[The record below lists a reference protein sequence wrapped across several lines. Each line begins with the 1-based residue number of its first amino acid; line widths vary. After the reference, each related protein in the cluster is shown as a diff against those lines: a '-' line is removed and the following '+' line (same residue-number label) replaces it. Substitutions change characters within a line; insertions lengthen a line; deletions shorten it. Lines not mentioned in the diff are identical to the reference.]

1 VLNPKKINYLG
12 ALLLLHK
19 TILLLKLAYMTR
31 DEKSAALELISKQVK
46 ICEKCRLCKTAI
58 NGVPG
63 EGNPDSE
70 IIFVGEAPG
79 ANEDQQGRPFV
90 GRAGKLLEFLLSQIG
105 YKREEVWIGNIVK
118 HRPPENRDPLPD
130 EIEACKPYLTNQ
142 IEIISPKLIITL
154 GRFSMNYFLPDAKI
168 SQEHG
173 KATNLGKFYLYPVYH
188 PAAGLRNPSMKNELI
203 KDFLKIPDVLKEISL
218 KKSHIAEEKS
228 ETSKPFQPPE
238 STKDKYPSSEY
249 GQVKLI

>member
-1 VLNPKKINYLG
+1 
-12 ALLLLHK
+12 
-19 TILLLKLAYMTR
+19 MTR
-31 DEKSAALELISKQVK
+31 DEKSAALEKIAAQVR
-46 ICEKCRLCKTAI
+46 ICEKCRLCKTAT

-90 GRAGKLLEFLLSQIG
+90 GRAGMLLEFMLNQIG
-105 YKREEVWIGNIVK
+105 YKREDVWIGNIVK

-142 IEIISPKLIITL
+142 IEIISPKLIVTL

-168 SQEHG
+168 TQAHG
-173 KATNLGKFYLYPVYH
+173 QPYNLGNFYIYPVYH
-188 PAAGLRNPSMKNELI
+188 PAAGLRNPQMKTTLI
-203 KDFLKIPDVLKEISL
+203 ADFLKIPEVLKEISL
-218 KKSHIAEEKS
+218 KKTHLAEEKIEPKILPKS
-228 ETSKPFQPPE
+228 E
-238 STKDKYPSSEY
+238 KDT
-249 GQVKLI
+249 QVKLI